1 MGLRLM
7 LFFYF
12 FFDLFLGLDDDLRGR
27 KSVVHEWFTRNCGRG
42 RNKIVYIEKSL
53 RQAKGGVTTLLFYVL
68 PPLFYI
74 IDVEAE

>member
-1 MGLRLM
+1 MTI
-7 LFFYF
+7 YVAV
-12 FFDLFLGLDDDLRGR
+12 
-27 KSVVHEWFTRNCGRG
+27 SQWFTRNCGRG